1 MAITDN
7 DVLAKIKELYTQKG
21 WSVYRLAK
29 ESGVPYS
36 SLNNI
41 ILRNTQPS
49 IPTLRKLCHG
59 LGISLS
65 DFFDDDISTDEL
77 KYALRLSED
86 EMNMIVKYRS
96 MNKFEKAL
104 VNAYILG
111 LKKQIH

>member
-7 DVLAKIKELYTQKG
+7 DILAKIKELYTQKG

-65 DFFDDDISTDEL
+65 EFFDDDISVNEL
-77 KYALRLSED
+77 QYALRLSED
-86 EMNMIVKYRS
+86 EFHMLERYRRLNES
-96 MNKFEKAL
+96 EKAL
-104 VNAYILG
+104 VDTYILG
-111 LKKQIH
+111 LKKQTP